1 MISIEALDLIVYF
14 VYGLIVIT
22 LGIYVNRKLYV
33 NVKNEEH
40 LEKGKIIQRIMKT
53 HSIVQCCAW
62 PFLFILAFP
71 LKLITNLNLKIV
83 PPSSFGYMIIGLR
96 FFNSLNGCYGGFNSL
111 IMAIS
116 RYVFIIYHEA
126 AESYG
131 IRKLR
136 KLLIGSSI
144 GVPVFL
150 AFLGEALTPVED
162 VWGSLFLPSHTHSGN
177 QSEGTMQ
184 KLPQSP
190 VYLVADECLPS
201 LLKDGLKLTFKVVL
215 ILIHLNILEGLIYFH
230 IYINYNRYDMER
242 QIFYSINICEFYYN
256 IFCIKLNNRNIELFR
271 SQNTSFLKTALSDDY
286 RMRRH
291 RRYTISIQN
300 TITSWIVEFITGII
314 ALVNAF
320 FFAHDASLEITT
332 QIFVGIH
339 VFLYFII
346 LPGSYILSTEVYKNL
361 IFENGWGNI
370 FSCRKR
376 RSQVVPSQND
386 DNEENGLNVNKEN
399 NNQDNEAS
407 DSIPTI
413 SGNVNLET
421 SYKVY

>member
-83 PPSSFGYMIIGLR
+83 PQPSFGYMIIGLR

-116 RYVFIIYHEA
+116 RYVLIIYHEA

-162 VWGSLFLPSHTHSGN
+162 VWGSLFLPSYTHSGN
-177 QSEGTMQ
+177 QSESTKQ

-215 ILIHLNILEGLIYFH
+215 ILIHLNILEGLIYLH

-242 QIFYSINICEFYYN
+242 SIFYYINICEFNLN
-256 IFCIKLNNRNIELFR
+256 IYF
-271 SQNTSFLKTALSDDY
+271 
-286 RMRRH
+286 
-291 RRYTISIQN
+291 
-300 TITSWIVEFITGII
+300 
-314 ALVNAF
+314 
-320 FFAHDASLEITT
+320 SLL
-332 QIFVGIH
+332 H
-339 VFLYFII
+339 FLYKQ
-346 LPGSYILSTEVYKNL
+346 SKY
-361 IFENGWGNI
+361 
-370 FSCRKR
+370 
-376 RSQVVPSQND
+376 
-386 DNEENGLNVNKEN
+386 
-399 NNQDNEAS
+399 
-407 DSIPTI
+407 
-413 SGNVNLET
+413 
-421 SYKVY
+421 

>member
-83 PPSSFGYMIIGLR
+83 PQPSFGYMIIGLR

-116 RYVFIIYHEA
+116 RYVLIIYHEA

-162 VWGSLFLPSHTHSGN
+162 VWGSLFLPSYTHSGN
-177 QSEGTMQ
+177 QSESTKQ

-215 ILIHLNILEGLIYFH
+215 ILIHLNILEGLIYLH
-230 IYINYNRYDMER
+230 IYINYNRYVIKR
-242 QIFYSINICEFYYN
+242 STLYSINLCEFN
-256 IFCIKLNNRNIELFR
+256 SICI
-271 SQNTSFLKTALSDDY
+271 T
-286 RMRRH
+286 
-291 RRYTISIQN
+291 
-300 TITSWIVEFITGII
+300 
-314 ALVNAF
+314 
-320 FFAHDASLEITT
+320 
-332 QIFVGIH
+332 
-339 VFLYFII
+339 
-346 LPGSYILSTEVYKNL
+346 VY
-361 IFENGWGNI
+361 
-370 FSCRKR
+370 
-376 RSQVVPSQND
+376 
-386 DNEENGLNVNKEN
+386 
-399 NNQDNEAS
+399 
-407 DSIPTI
+407 
-413 SGNVNLET
+413 
-421 SYKVY
+421 